1 MKRTITYLSTTL
13 SALLLAAALAPAQE
27 SRLDGPVSGL
37 VYDEQAHA
45 IRAIVGVPGAAY
57 LGASLLADLDFAT
70 VSPNGRFALAL
81 KEGKLSLLSLSGELT
96 TEAIAENYP
105 TPALSS
111 WTADSDAVAI
121 YGAEAGIA
129 LWRSLGSSRE
139 AAHLGTPQAKLSTMI
154 LEDGARSVVYVA
166 DGDASDSVFRA
177 AEGAEPA
184 LLFQGLDIP
193 ALATANRAVYIADK
207 GNHTV
212 SVARDN
218 GGAVEIAQLANE
230 ALGVNDPVGL
240 AVLGDALLV
249 ASGANHELIRLNA
262 STGELL
268 GRVALEFAPDRMVRL
283 TMGADGV
290 SPLFSLKGRET
301 AADPFEVLDAARGA
315 VFFVPAADAVSVAVE
330 E

>member
-1 MKRTITYLSTTL
+1 MKRTITYLST
-13 SALLLAAALAPAQE
+13 LLLAASLSPAQE

-57 LGASLLADLDFAT
+57 LGASLLSDLDYAT
-70 VSPNGRFALAL
+70 VAPNGRYALAL
-81 KEGKLSLLSLSGELT
+81 KEGKLSLLRLSGELQ
-96 TEAIAENYP
+96 TEQIAENYP
-105 TPALSS
+105 TPSLSS
-111 WTADSDAVAI
+111 WSADSDAVAI

-129 LWRSLGSSRE
+129 LWRSLGAGRE

-154 LEDGARSVVYVA
+154 LEEGARSVVYVA
-166 DGDASDSVFRA
+166 DGEATDAVFRA

-184 LLFQGLDIP
+184 LLLNGLDIP
-193 ALATANRAVYIADK
+193 ALATSNRAVYIADK
-207 GNHTV
+207 GSNTV
-212 SVARDN
+212 FVARDN
-218 GGAVEIAQLANE
+218 GGAIEVAQLANE
-230 ALGVNDPVGL
+230 SLGVNDPVGL
-240 AVLGDALLV
+240 AILGDALLV

-268 GRVALEFAPDRMVRL
+268 GRVALEFTPDRMVRL
-283 TMGADGV
+283 TLGADGA

-301 AADPFEVLDAARGA
+301 AADPLEVLDAARGA
-315 VFFVPAADAVSVAVE
+315 VFFVPAAEAASVAVE